1 MNLRQCDLS
10 FEMSSEEMLGIEM
23 QPADTCDFNYPM
35 FSDLDYCYNDLRTA
49 VADTPYA
56 VTSFRALSFDEKNAN
71 LLQTAIDGFDEWKRG
86 WISVY
91 EENVKPHLSDAAISQ
106 FNQAIDNIEDV
117 INSQHRKYANF
128 DAITL
133 YQEVTDL
140 VDDIEKSTEQANE
153 FYNEHNDEVESLRSN
168 ISQLQESLQETD
180 NESEIEDIEALIEE
194 HESELSDLEDK
205 TPWQG
210 LVDDANRA
218 IDKYHDIYT
227 TLGESMQEHYTHL
240 RQAISEF
247 KTITKYE
254 LERLQQDKKIDTVLP
269 YPEQALIDIMESHS
283 QKSSV
288 IVSATPE
295 VFIRRIR
302 KLERNI
308 KELSEDERNTLMDD
322 IDPDKA
328 LEIAIKRFKQEY
340 PDYERLLCY
349 ESREEAIKGG
359 KRRFIS
365 LDQPALERKKNLQR
379 DDVGLSM

>member
-1 MNLRQCDLS
+1 MNVRKCDLS
-10 FEMSSEEMLGIEM
+10 FEMSSEEMLGIAM

-35 FSDLDYCYNDLRTA
+35 FRDLDYCYNDLRTA
-49 VADTPYA
+49 VADAPYA
-56 VTSFRALSFDEKNAN
+56 VTSFRALSFDEDNAN
-71 LLQTAIDGFDEWKRG
+71 LLQSAIDGFEEWKKG
-86 WISVY
+86 WFCAFK
-91 EENVKPHLSDAAISQ
+91 ENVKPHLSEEAINQ

-117 INSQHRKYANF
+117 INSQNRKYANF

-133 YQEVTDL
+133 YQEVTEL

-227 TLGESMQEHYTHL
+227 TLGESMQDHYTHL

-269 YPEQALIDIMESHS
+269 YPEQALMDMMESHS

-308 KELSEDERNTLMDD
+308 KELGEDERDTLMNDTD
-322 IDPDKA
+322 LDQA

-349 ESREEAIKGG
+349 ENSEEAKKGG

-365 LDQPALERKKNLQR
+365 LEQIALERRNDLKSDNIE
-379 DDVGLSM
+379 LSM